1 MLSVTGQTVRSVPP
15 LCYSDRERFSS
26 LLRQSFPAQMPCPL
40 YRRRQIRF
48 YLLRGRGCHY
58 RRCHTKTNTPRIP
71 FEAFFSFW
79 LRKNNTIRPIALIGN
94 ELKYLPDSPIG
105 LHRNTFYRASGLSID
120 RHEMEIRH
128 GVVQAVSHPNV
139 AEFQSRCRLV
149 FDSV

>member
-1 MLSVTGQTVRSVPP
+1 MLSVNWSDGAIRPTPVLFGSRTVFFTSTPVIPSANAMPSIPP
-15 LCYSDRERFSS
+15 
-26 LLRQSFPAQMPCPL
+26 P
-40 YRRRQIRF
+40 
-48 YLLRGRGCHY
+48 
-58 RRCHTKTNTPRIP
+58 TKTASTSDGVEVVTTGAAIP
-71 FEAFFSFW
+71 IPTHPEFHLRLFS
-79 LRKNNTIRPIALIGN
+79 LIGN